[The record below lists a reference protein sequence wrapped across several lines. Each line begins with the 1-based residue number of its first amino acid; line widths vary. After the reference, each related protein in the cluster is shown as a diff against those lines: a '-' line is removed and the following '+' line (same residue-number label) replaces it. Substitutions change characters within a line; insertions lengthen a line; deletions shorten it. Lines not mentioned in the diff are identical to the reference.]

1 MRVFLS
7 LIVASLASQTIAQD
21 GSIRGGMICD
31 VVASKIV
38 AETASSESA
47 VTRSQIEFP
56 QGMSLTLEYAL
67 ADGSGLS
74 IAFYETKSGRLLIE
88 EPFPAD
94 TFRGVSPYTN
104 LAEFRAPYSEA
115 SLGRFGI
122 NYKGSDQLFI
132 KNTCGN
138 ENWQGHFVQTYV
150 GGHVTQVVSL
160 ACRPKNNDT
169 DELLSRLKTAL

>member
-7 LIVASLASQTIAQD
+7 LILASLASQTIAQD
-21 GSIRGGMICD
+21 SSIRGRMICD

-38 AETASSESA
+38 AATASSESA
-47 VTRSQIEFP
+47 IIRSQVEFP
-56 QGMSLTLEYAL
+56 RGMSLTLEYAL
-67 ADGSGLS
+67 VDGSGLS
-74 IAFYETKSGRLLIE
+74 IAFYETNSGRVLIE

-94 TFRGVSPYTN
+94 AFRGVSPYTN
-104 LAEFRAPYSEA
+104 LAEFSAPYSEA
-115 SLGRFGI
+115 SFGRFGI

-138 ENWQGHFVQTYV
+138 GNWRGHFVQTYV

-160 ACRPKNNDT
+160 VCRPQSHDA
-169 DELLSRLKTAL
+169 DELLSRLKATL